1 MAAQEKNLTKSSIR
15 NETLERITNLSK
27 EILDGVSTSV
37 ELNKTLALA
46 KKSLSDV
53 CTQIFL
59 KDLDKGE
66 IYGNYVVEVGDR
78 KLTVNLRMGPQANI
92 SEYEKTLRADFKDN
106 YADLFIEVPTIEV
119 TTAYPNQKVQFDN
132 HPELFSLCLKT
143 SITMAEMKKVFKR
156 FPECFELTIRDKVRY
171 AEVYPSSVETKKKIY
186 PVNGIL
192 EKLAN
197 LEQELRARIIRV
209 LSKFFQK
216 NLECAVKA

>member
-1 MAAQEKNLTKSSIR
+1 MAAQEKNLSKTIK
-15 NETLERITNLSK
+15 NQDTLDRITNLSK
-27 EILDGVSTSV
+27 EILKSIDTSK
-37 ELNKTLALA
+37 ELYKQLDLA
-46 KKSLSDV
+46 KKSLNDV

-59 KDLDKGE
+59 KDLEKGE
-66 IYGNYVVEVGDR
+66 IYGNHVIEVGDK
-78 KLTVNLRMGPQANI
+78 KLTVNFRMSPESNI

-106 YADLFIEVPTIEV
+106 YADLFVEVPKIEV
-119 TTAYPNQKVQFDN
+119 TTAYPNQKIQFES
-132 HPELFSLCLKT
+132 HPELFTLSLKK
-143 SITMAEMKKVFKR
+143 SITMPEQVKIFKKH
-156 FPECFELTIRDKVRY
+156 PECFELVIRDLERY

-197 LEQELRARIIRV
+197 LEQDLRARIIKV